1 MNPAKTWVF
10 TWNNYD
16 DAAIATVKS
25 WEGSATRL
33 TVSKEVGEE
42 GTPHLQGAVTWKTA
56 MRLTAL
62 KKLSPTA
69 HWEVAMAKEA
79 AFLYCAKEGSELVIQ
94 VDNRKQGKRSDLL
107 DVAEAIKEGATMR
120 QVAQEHPVAY
130 MKYHKGIAAYKDI
143 IEIEDVEPEFKLDQF
158 LREPLEDLDKYLYV
172 LHGPPATGK
181 TSYALAH
188 FKKPL
193 LVSHIEDL
201 RNLEDHDG
209 IVFDDMSF
217 THWHTEA
224 QIHLCDVANTR
235 SIKARFQNV
244 KLKRGLPRIITS
256 NKDEDEVLNL
266 DPRYGVERRTK
277 RIRIEAPLFAEEGA
291 EALLDLARSEEVL
304 PAAAPPLVIEIPDSD
319 SEDDAFE

>member
-16 DAAIATVKS
+16 DAAIATVKG

-33 TVSKEVGEE
+33 TVSKEVGEG

-69 HWEVAMAKEA
+69 HWEKAVAKEA

-107 DVAEAIKEGATMR
+107 DVAESIKEGATMR
-120 QVAQEHPVAY
+120 EVAREHPVAF

-143 IEIEDVEPEFKLDQF
+143 IEIDEVEPEFQLDQF
-158 LREPLEDLDKYLYV
+158 LREPIEDLDKYLYV
-172 LHGPPATGK
+172 LHGPPGTGK

-188 FKKPL
+188 FTKPL

-209 IVFDDMSF
+209 VVFDDMSF
-217 THWHTEA
+217 THWPTEA

-235 SIKARFQNV
+235 SVHARFSNV
-244 KLKRGLPRIITS
+244 KLKKGLKRIITTNS
-256 NKDEDEVLNL
+256 DAEEVLNL
-266 DPRYGVERRTK
+266 DPRYGVARRTK
-277 RIRIEAPLFAEEGA
+277 RVRVDDPLFADEGA
-291 EALLDLARSEEVL
+291 EALLDLNRSEEVL
-304 PAAAPPLVIEIPDSD
+304 PAEAPVLAIEIPDSD
-319 SEDDAFE
+319 SD